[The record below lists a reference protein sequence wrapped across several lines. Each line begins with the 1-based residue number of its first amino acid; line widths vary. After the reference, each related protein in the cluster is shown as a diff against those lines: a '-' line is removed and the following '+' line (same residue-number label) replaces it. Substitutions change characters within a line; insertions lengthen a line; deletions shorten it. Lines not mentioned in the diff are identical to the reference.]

1 MDRKN
6 LLGKHKIMIGF
17 KENGC
22 IKMLLEMSPKLDGWL
37 TVVGVPFVYI
47 YIYTHNI
54 HIFFW
59 GGEPPSIC
67 KFGFMTD

>member
-22 IKMLLEMSPKLDGWL
+22 IKMLLEMSSKLGGWL

-47 YIYTHNI
+47 YIYIYT
-54 HIFFW
+54 
-59 GGEPPSIC
+59 
-67 KFGFMTD
+67 

>member
-1 MDRKN
+1 MNMDRKN

-37 TVVGVPFVYI
+37 TVVGGAICIYI
-47 YIYTHNI
+47 YIHT
-54 HIFFW
+54 
-59 GGEPPSIC
+59 
-67 KFGFMTD
+67 